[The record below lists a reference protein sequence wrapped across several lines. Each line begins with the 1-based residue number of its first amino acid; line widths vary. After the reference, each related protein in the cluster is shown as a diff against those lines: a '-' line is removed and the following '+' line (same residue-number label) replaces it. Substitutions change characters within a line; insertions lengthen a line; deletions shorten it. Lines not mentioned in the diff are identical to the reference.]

1 MFHNIHAS
9 YNELLADSAMAP
21 KSLTATASNGTG
33 TRQLDV
39 RVQVRLAAILSV
51 VAVAAAVGLTELLWS
66 SGRPAMQVEGA
77 VPGFTY
83 QLQPGDTLRVG
94 APGPSGWTSQNGTLA
109 PLAHDPTSATFR
121 ATSSGVGMVT
131 TTYKCGVNQFDCN
144 TSYAVVVTPRRSY
157 DLAVS
162 GLSEGTYVLRVGEEV
177 VFGYNGVSVSSSS
190 TSVLEPEGPLS
201 GPGPGLSVFRAAR
214 PGQASLAFRRSWV
227 CVDAHVCPGPGQPA
241 SIKFIV
247 SNSNRRFDHYAS
259 VRDGSTTIHLQKGET
274 LEVSLAPE
282 PGFEPWG
289 WSASDTMRIDNIPD
303 QRLLDVGSLGQG
315 GLTDPDTK
323 YFRNQNGWILPDRA
337 GFLVKTLGMAQM
349 GFIAR
354 PTDCRPAEEC
364 PKLSRLFTLTLEVD
378 S

>member
-1 MFHNIHAS
+1 
-9 YNELLADSAMAP
+9 
-21 KSLTATASNGTG
+21 
-33 TRQLDV
+33 
-39 RVQVRLAAILSV
+39 
-51 VAVAAAVGLTELLWS
+51 
-66 SGRPAMQVEGA
+66 
-77 VPGFTY
+77 
-83 QLQPGDTLRVG
+83 
-94 APGPSGWTSQNGTLA
+94 
-109 PLAHDPTSATFR
+109 
-121 ATSSGVGMVT
+121 
-131 TTYKCGVNQFDCN
+131 
-144 TSYAVVVTPRRSY
+144 
-157 DLAVS
+157 
-162 GLSEGTYVLRVGEEV
+162 
-177 VFGYNGVSVSSSS
+177 
-190 TSVLEPEGPLS
+190 
-201 GPGPGLSVFRAAR
+201 
-214 PGQASLAFRRSWV
+214 
-227 CVDAHVCPGPGQPA
+227 
-241 SIKFIV
+241 
-247 SNSNRRFDHYAS
+247 